1 MPKDSHDKFIAQKA
15 DIEIL
20 AVAITLL
27 GRRASKN
34 KSDPSQAIQVCHT
47 DVCRKRRL
55 KGFFC
60 STAARICISTECTF
74 LLV

>member
-27 GRRASKN
+27 GHRASKN
-34 KSDPSQAIQVCHT
+34 KSNPSHAIQMYV
-47 DVCRKRRL
+47 V
-55 KGFFC
+55 KG
-60 STAARICISTECTF
+60 
-74 LLV
+74 V

>member
-34 KSDPSQAIQVCHT
+34 KSDPSQAIQVY
-47 DVCRKRRL
+47 VIQMYVV
-55 KGFFC
+55 KG
-60 STAARICISTECTF
+60 
-74 LLV
+74 V